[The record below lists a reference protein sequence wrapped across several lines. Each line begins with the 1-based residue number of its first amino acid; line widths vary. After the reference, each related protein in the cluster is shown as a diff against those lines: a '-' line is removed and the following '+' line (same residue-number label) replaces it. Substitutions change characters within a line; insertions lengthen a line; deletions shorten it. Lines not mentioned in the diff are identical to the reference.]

1 MLKIILI
8 LFLLSIQK
16 SMQQTCLNETKCT
29 NNRNIIENLLNK
41 ELINPYEIKELSND
55 EEYITLFV
63 PFIVGNN
70 SDIEEDSNTTRHS
83 FSLIYHVR

>member
-1 MLKIILI
+1 MN
-8 LFLLSIQK
+8 
-16 SMQQTCLNETKCT
+16 QTCLNTTKCT

-41 ELINPYEIKELSND
+41 ELITPYFMQELSNA

-70 SDIEEDSNTTRHS
+70 SDIEEDSNTTRHN

>member
-1 MLKIILI
+1 MLKIIFL
-8 LFLLSIQK
+8 LFLLLIQK
-16 SMQQTCLNETKCT
+16 SMQQTCLNERKC
-29 NNRNIIENLLNK
+29 NNNKNIIENLLNK
-41 ELINPYEIKELSND
+41 ELINPYEMQELSNA

-83 FSLIYHVR
+83 FY